1 MKSAFNMKNVSKAMF
16 VIFLNSEA
24 PGSPGPYLLYETNVT
39 TQEIWGNIWKT
50 HSGENSQNI

>member
-1 MKSAFNMKNVSKAMF
+1 MKNVSKAMF